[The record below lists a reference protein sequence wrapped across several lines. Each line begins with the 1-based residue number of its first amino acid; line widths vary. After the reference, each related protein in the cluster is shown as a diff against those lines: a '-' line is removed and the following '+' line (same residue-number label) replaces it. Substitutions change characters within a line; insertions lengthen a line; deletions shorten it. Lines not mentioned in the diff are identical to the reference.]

1 MIGEKERLY
10 ILAQKNVADR
20 TCAYASDFCTSVN
33 YLGKLQAVLE
43 ILKIFIEVV
52 WDEIKEGLRYY
63 ILLIQIFYS
72 LSHQNFATI

>member
-1 MIGEKERLY
+1 MVTSISLLCVKFIIKAMIGEKERLY
-10 ILAQKNVADR
+10 ILAQEKRADR

-52 WDEIKEGLRYY
+52 WDEIKEG
-63 ILLIQIFYS
+63 
-72 LSHQNFATI
+72 